1 MADSSS
7 ADDGPVTQ
15 SQHEQQPTIKHG
27 ARIKNDLDE
36 RQTPTDL
43 DGQPRLPAWKLR
55 EQMKN
60 QHVPDNKPSI
70 TPRGSLRTKAPG
82 IDPNLPPAFREAFT
96 RQRKK
101 EIDDFMSLDSVHS
114 SKTQM
119 SILTENVTDNSD
131 SGDDSSSF
139 DGDSFASLGE
149 DSDDDEALRES
160 RNQIARQRVENS
172 PSRAKQRS
180 KSYEFRLKG
189 TPLDFIAE

>member
-7 ADDGPVTQ
+7 ADNGPVTQ
-15 SQHEQQPTIKHG
+15 SQHEQQPIIKPEG
-27 ARIKNDLDE
+27 RLKNDLDE

-43 DGQPRLPAWKLR
+43 DGQPILPAWKLR
-55 EQMKN
+55 EQMKTN
-60 QHVPDNKPSI
+60 NVPATKPNI
-70 TPRGSLRTKAPG
+70 APRGSLRAKAPG
-82 IDPNLPPAFREAFT
+82 IDPNLPPAFRASLM

-131 SGDDSSSF
+131 SGDDSSSI

-172 PSRAKQRS
+172 PSRPKQRTR
-180 KSYEFRLKG
+180 SYELRMKG